1 MTRPAR
7 FTQADVERA
16 IRAAL
21 RAGLKPGE
29 FDVIR
34 EGDKL
39 SVLTHPA
46 SAALPSGGDDAWA
59 GAMQKWRRSA

>member
-46 SAALPSGGDDAWA
+46 AQALPSTGEDAWA
-59 GAMQKWRRSA
+59 EAMQKWRRSA